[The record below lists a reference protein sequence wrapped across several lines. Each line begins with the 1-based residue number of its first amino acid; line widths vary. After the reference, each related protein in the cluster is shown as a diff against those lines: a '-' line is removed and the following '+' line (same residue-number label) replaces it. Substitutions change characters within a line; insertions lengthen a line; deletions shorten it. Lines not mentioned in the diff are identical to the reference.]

1 MPQLKS
7 AAKRLRQNVKIRARN
22 RAARAQIKTGM
33 RTVLDAVAKGERENA
48 DKALRRFFSL
58 LDRAGAKGVV
68 KRNYVFRQKARLSR
82 RVNSLKPAA

>member
-22 RAARAQIKTGM
+22 RAVRSRIKTGL
-33 RTVLDAVAKGERENA
+33 RTVLDAVAKGQREA
-48 DKALRRFFSL
+48 AVKALNNFSSI

-68 KRNYVFRQKARLSR
+68 KPNFVSRQKARVNR
-82 RVNSLKPAA
+82 RVNALKLKS

>member
-22 RAARAQIKTGM
+22 RAVRAHIKTGM
-33 RTVLDAVAKGERENA
+33 RTVLDAVAKGERDNA
-48 DKALRRFFSL
+48 VKALNRYFSI

-68 KRNYVFRQKARLSR
+68 KPNFVSRQKARLSL
-82 RVNSLKPAA
+82 RVNSLKSAA

>member
-22 RAARAQIKTGM
+22 RAVRAQIKTGM
-33 RTVLDAVAKGERENA
+33 RTVLDAVAKGELEGA
-48 DKALRRFFSL
+48 GKALNRFCSL

-68 KRNYVFRQKARLSR
+68 KPNYVSRQKARLSR
-82 RVNSLKPAA
+82 RVNSLKSK